1 MLPSQ
6 ARLTSSRSFRTV
18 YGRGRSGVTDLIV
31 VYVLPR
37 PGKNQVR
44 FGFTAGKKAG
54 GAVQRN
60 RAKRLMREAAK
71 SLIKR
76 VSGSFDIVVVARRG
90 TAAAAFLSVS
100 ADLEKLLKRLGVLAD
115 AGE

>member
-6 ARLTSSRSFRTV
+6 ARLTSSRSFKTV
-18 YGRGRSGVTDLIV
+18 YGRGRSGATDLIV

-37 PGKNQVR
+37 SGKQQIR
-44 FGFTAGKKAG
+44 FGFTAGKKVG

-71 SLIKR
+71 SLIER
-76 VSGSFDIVVVARRG
+76 ISGSYDIIVIARRG
-90 TAAAAFLSVS
+90 TAAASLSCIR
-100 ADLEKLLKRLGVLAD
+100 ADMEKLLKRLMSFG
-115 AGE
+115 